1 MGVVRV
7 LSRKHQANELK
18 RIKIIGNQRAAASV
32 REANDKK
39 TLLQGFD
46 QHAFLLCGLKCI
58 PKCTNAC

>member
-32 REANDKK
+32 GKLMTKK
-39 TLLQGFD
+39 HSCKALISMHFYYVD
-46 QHAFLLCGLKCI
+46 
-58 PKCTNAC
+58 